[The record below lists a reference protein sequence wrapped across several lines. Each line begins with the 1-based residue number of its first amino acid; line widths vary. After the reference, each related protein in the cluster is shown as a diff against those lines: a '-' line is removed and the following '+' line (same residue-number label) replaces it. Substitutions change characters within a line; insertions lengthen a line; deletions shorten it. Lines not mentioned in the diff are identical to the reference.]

1 MTPFFPP
8 AMFYCMADLSHWDA
22 PAAAAAAA
30 DFAAAR
36 AYGVTKVGLKAT
48 QGVSFVDPSFAVS
61 RAAAEA
67 AGIGVLAYAFLDAAL
82 PAAAQAKFLLATVG
96 NLGGSLELAIDCES
110 NAGAADG
117 SVTIPLAAAA
127 AQAIADA
134 AGFLPFFYST
144 RFGPDGKGGGLPN
157 AVLSGCPLWLAEW
170 GNAPICPPGWTGWTM
185 WQCTNGQTG
194 RDVIPVPGLG
204 AVDRSYI
211 AAGSLSEID
220 LWWGKRT

>member
-1 MTPFFPP
+1 MAEIEQQIHSVSNLENLRAAQQERLNSMLWEKSIPASAIPTAHFPDLDIPRPGNPRPRRQPVDAMTPFFPP
-8 AMFYCMADLSHWDA
+8 AMFYCMADLSHGTRRRQQLRRPTSRRRRLSRHQSWAEGDK
-22 PAAAAAAA
+22 
-30 DFAAAR
+30 
-36 AYGVTKVGLKAT
+36 GVW
-48 QGVSFVDPSFAVS
+48 FVNPSFAVS

-144 RFGPDGKGGGLPN
+144 RFGPDGKE
-157 AVLSGCPLWLAEW
+157 ADC
-170 GNAPICPPGWTGWTM
+170 
-185 WQCTNGQTG
+185 
-194 RDVIPVPGLG
+194 
-204 AVDRSYI
+204 
-211 AAGSLSEID
+211 
-220 LWWGKRT
+220 RTRC